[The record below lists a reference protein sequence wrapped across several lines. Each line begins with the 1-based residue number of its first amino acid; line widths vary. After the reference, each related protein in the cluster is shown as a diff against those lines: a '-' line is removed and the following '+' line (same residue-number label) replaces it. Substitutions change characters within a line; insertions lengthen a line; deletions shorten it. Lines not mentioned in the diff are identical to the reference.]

1 MIVRRILLLILVFFF
16 VLLPQ
21 RAITQQKT
29 TDETISLDGINL
41 HLGMQ
46 KSEVMDLLGKK
57 YLLKHYGGKED
68 VWWVYNRKSKHRPD
82 TGLMIIHKEGK
93 RHFYPAGYFIACIEF
108 KNKKISSVFK
118 RLGKDISSLLS
129 LLEEYNRDGKFI
141 AKIKTSFI
149 GNISFFNNNKLR
161 GTAQDITMTFGKK
174 YIIIIVATFKGQSN
188 ITEVSEVLEE

>member
-93 RHFYPAGYFIACIEF
+93 RHFYPAGYFICLLYTSPSPRDRTRSRMP
-108 KNKKISSVFK
+108 SS
-118 RLGKDISSLLS
+118 
-129 LLEEYNRDGKFI
+129 
-141 AKIKTSFI
+141 A
-149 GNISFFNNNKLR
+149 
-161 GTAQDITMTFGKK
+161 
-174 YIIIIVATFKGQSN
+174 
-188 ITEVSEVLEE
+188 